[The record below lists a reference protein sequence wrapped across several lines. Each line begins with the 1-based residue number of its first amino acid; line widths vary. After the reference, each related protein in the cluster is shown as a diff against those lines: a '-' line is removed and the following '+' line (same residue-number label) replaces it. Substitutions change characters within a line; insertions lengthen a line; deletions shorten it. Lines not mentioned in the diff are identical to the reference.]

1 MMKVGFVQFNPGFCD
16 VSGNVRKMSE
26 RVSRVDADVLVLP
39 ELFNTGYAFRERE
52 DVKRV
57 AEEVPDG
64 ETTKALT
71 SLSKRKDVC
80 IVAGLAEKDG
90 GKLYNS
96 AIVVDK
102 KFVGT
107 YRKVHLYATEKKL
120 FDRGNEFNVFPV
132 RGIQLG
138 VMICFD
144 WYFPESMRTLALAGA
159 DLIAHPANLVMP
171 YCPDAMITRC
181 LENRV
186 WAVTADRIGREGKLS
201 FIGQSQITSPIGEV
215 IYRAS
220 EDKEE
225 VKIID
230 IDISLSRNKN
240 LNKYNNILEDR
251 ISSSYKL

>member
-1 MMKVGFVQFNPGFCD
+1 MKVGFVQFNPGFRD

-26 RVSRVDADVLVLP
+26 RVSGVDADVLVLP
-39 ELFNTGYAFRERE
+39 ELFNTGYAFRKRE

-64 ETTKALT
+64 ETTKALI

-96 AIVVDK
+96 AVVVDK
-102 KFVGT
+102 KFVGV

-132 RGIQLG
+132 RGIKLG

-186 WAVTADRIGREGKLS
+186 WAVTADRIGREGKIS
-201 FIGQSQITSPIGEV
+201 FIGQSQITSPLGE
-215 IYRAS
+215 IIHRAS
-220 EDKEE
+220 KDEEE

-251 ISSSYKL
+251 KPSSYKL